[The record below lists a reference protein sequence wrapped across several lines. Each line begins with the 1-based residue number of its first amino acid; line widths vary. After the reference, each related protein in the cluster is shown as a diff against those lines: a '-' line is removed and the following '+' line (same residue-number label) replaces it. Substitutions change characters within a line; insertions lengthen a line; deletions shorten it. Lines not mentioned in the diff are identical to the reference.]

1 MDLIHLDPLLH
12 LFFLTNHYNSLQ
24 LNPRDVYKAEIYVL
38 IYDLYNLGMIIDVCL
53 QLLID
58 ELNQLW
64 SVEEFTYDI
73 SRKQESIAF
82 QEIIM
87 VVNCLRKKICQY
99 FAILDDHF

>member
-1 MDLIHLDPLLH
+1 MNLIHLDLLLH
-12 LFFLTNHYNSLQ
+12 PFFFFTNHYNSLQ
-24 LNPRDVYKAEIYVL
+24 LNPRDVYKVGIHVL

-58 ELNQLW
+58 EINQLW
-64 SVEEFTYDI
+64 SFEEFTYDI

-87 VVNCLRKKICQY
+87 VVNYL
-99 FAILDDHF
+99 

>member
-1 MDLIHLDPLLH
+1 
-12 LFFLTNHYNSLQ
+12 
-24 LNPRDVYKAEIYVL
+24 VYKAEIYVL
-38 IYDLYNLGMIIDVCL
+38 IYDLYNLGMIIDVCF

-87 VVNCLRKKICQY
+87 VVNGLRKKICQY

>member
-1 MDLIHLDPLLH
+1 MELWNIYLGSCTNEFNPFGSFIAS
-12 LFFLTNHYNSLQ
+12 FFFFTNHYNSLQ
-24 LNPRDVYKAEIYVL
+24 LNPRDVYKVGIHVL

-58 ELNQLW
+58 EINQLW
-64 SVEEFTYDI
+64 SFEEFTYDI

-87 VVNCLRKKICQY
+87 VVNYL
-99 FAILDDHF
+99 

>member
-1 MDLIHLDPLLH
+1 MYKVGIH
-12 LFFLTNHYNSLQ
+12 
-24 LNPRDVYKAEIYVL
+24 VL

-58 ELNQLW
+58 EINQLW
-64 SVEEFTYDI
+64 SFEEFTYDI

-87 VVNCLRKKICQY
+87 VVNYL
-99 FAILDDHF
+99 

>member
-1 MDLIHLDPLLH
+1 M
-12 LFFLTNHYNSLQ
+12 
-24 LNPRDVYKAEIYVL
+24 YKAEIYVL
-38 IYDLYNLGMIIDVCL
+38 IYDLYNLGMIIDVCF

-87 VVNCLRKKICQY
+87 VVNCLRMKIYQY
-99 FAILDDHF
+99 FSILDDHY

>member
-1 MDLIHLDPLLH
+1 
-12 LFFLTNHYNSLQ
+12 
-24 LNPRDVYKAEIYVL
+24 VYKVGIHVL

-58 ELNQLW
+58 EINQLW
-64 SVEEFTYDI
+64 SFEEFTYDI

-87 VVNCLRKKICQY
+87 VVNYL
-99 FAILDDHF
+99 